1 MHPAS
6 VRHYYDFLIIL
17 KTAVPFSYFWELL
30 SQFIWVALR
39 QFREDD
45 FYLHAVFLSLR
56 FNLLFNTNF
65 WISDNNVSTTSN
77 LSMSSTSDPFYSVR
91 GRRGTN
97 HQVAA
102 PPSSSVRA
110 DCWEDAG
117 VPEVNRTTG
126 FCRWAPLSSVQS
138 KLLWVGQST
147 ACYIWCKMSTS
158 QNWKCTWQAAAGSA
172 CLSENRTDWMPS
184 PLSLKFRVILYE
196 EARSTDYY

>member
-1 MHPAS
+1 MTFIFMLSSLVWGSIYYLILIFEFQIIMCPQPLIYPCPVPAIPS
-6 VRHYYDFLIIL
+6 
-17 KTAVPFSYFWELL
+17 TL
-30 SQFIWVALR
+30 SGA
-39 QFREDD
+39 
-45 FYLHAVFLSLR
+45 
-56 FNLLFNTNF
+56 
-65 WISDNNVSTTSN
+65 
-77 LSMSSTSDPFYSVR
+77 
-91 GRRGTN
+91 GGTN

-126 FCRWAPLSSVQS
+126 FCRWAPLSLSVQS